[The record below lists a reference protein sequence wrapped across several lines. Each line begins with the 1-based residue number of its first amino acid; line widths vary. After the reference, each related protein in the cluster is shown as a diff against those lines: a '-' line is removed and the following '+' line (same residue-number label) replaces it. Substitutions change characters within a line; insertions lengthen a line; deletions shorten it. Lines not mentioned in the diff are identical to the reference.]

1 MKNKIPTAENFLQK
15 NSFEIYNENS
25 NFGNNMDKV
34 ILLSDAI
41 DLCKKFAKLH
51 IDACKEEIANNAKT
65 KSDWYQSN
73 DCPDGFSYEV
83 VDRDSIL
90 NAYPKTNIK

>member
-1 MKNKIPTAENFLQK
+1 MKNKIPTAEEFYKLK
-15 NSFEIYNENS
+15 YP
-25 NFGNNMDKV
+25 D
-34 ILLSDAI
+34 LSPEECMI
-41 DLCKKFAKLH
+41 EFTKLH

-73 DCPDGFSYEV
+73 DCPDGFSYEAI
-83 VDRDSIL
+83 DRDSIL